1 MDSTESGP
9 WYRIDMIHVEGGGGD
24 SLGLYWNFPSYDTN
38 SRNDINFCTETGC
51 DGTSVAFLGKM
62 DCRQYDV
69 LHCYNI

>member
-1 MDSTESGP
+1 MTPEEIVGIGREALYVAIRVNC
-9 WYRIDMIHVEGGGGD
+9 WIT
-24 SLGLYWNFPSYDTN
+24 YWNFPGYDTN

-51 DGTSVAFLGKM
+51 NGTSVAFLGKM